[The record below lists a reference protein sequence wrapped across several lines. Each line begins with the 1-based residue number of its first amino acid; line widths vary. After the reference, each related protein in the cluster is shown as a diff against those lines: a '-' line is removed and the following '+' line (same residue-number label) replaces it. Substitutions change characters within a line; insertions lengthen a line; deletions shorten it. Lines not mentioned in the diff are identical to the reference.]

1 MGYIMPVDRYQYINY
16 QGRVSS
22 DQLSVSPV
30 NASFRPILE
39 RKHEEV
45 SSEYERLLPSNYKMI
60 TPGNQQA
67 VEETYA
73 EITGKGR
80 MFSERI

>member
-16 QGRVSS
+16 QERAVS
-22 DQLSVSPV
+22 DKLSVSPV

-39 RKHEEV
+39 RKHQEV
-45 SSEYERLLPSNYKMI
+45 SSEYERLFPSNYKTR
-60 TPGNQQA
+60 TPQHQQA

-80 MFSERI
+80 IFSETI